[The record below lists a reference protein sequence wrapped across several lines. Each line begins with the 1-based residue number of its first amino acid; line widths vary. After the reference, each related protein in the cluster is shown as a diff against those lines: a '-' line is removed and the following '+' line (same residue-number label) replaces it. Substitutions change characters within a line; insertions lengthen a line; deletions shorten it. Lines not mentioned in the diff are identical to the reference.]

1 MNQIY
6 LFAIASILATA
17 SLMAGTFT
25 VAAFAQGST
34 TPPSGGEMGSTIDMG
49 ASNMTSGNMTSGTGM
64 DNTTIGPA

>member
-34 TPPSGGEMGSTIDMG
+34 TPPGGDMGSTIDMG
-49 ASNMTSGNMTSGTGM
+49 SSNMTGGNMTSGTGM
-64 DNTTIGPA
+64 DNSTIGPA